1 MHDTMME
8 NRLFTIEQTIYII
21 NMLSGNYY
29 FISCHFRIEQSPY
42 DGLYYVV
49 VYDKHNNRVGR
60 L

>member
-1 MHDTMME
+1 MYDTMIE

-21 NMLSGNYY
+21 NMLSSNYY
-29 FISCHFRIEQSPY
+29 FISCYFRIEQSPY

-49 VYDKHNNRVGR
+49 IYDQNDIRQGR